1 MAAGDQRRVKKAAEN
16 VPAPE
21 EVVESDASNGKL
33 YERRG
38 ETADGERVLCFC
50 GNDREFGEMACCELF
65 RGGFIFG
72 VCGLRRR

>member
-16 VPAPE
+16 VPALE

-33 YERRG
+33 HEGRG

-50 GNDREFGEMACCELF
+50 GNDREFGEMACCKL
-65 RGGFIFG
+65 
-72 VCGLRRR
+72 C